1 MLNTTKFGPLP
12 EANSTLETAKIVI
25 LPVPYD
31 GTSTWLKGADR
42 GPAALFAA
50 SQYLELYDIETDS
63 EVYEQ
68 GIFTAPAVLE
78 KSAPEKMVAT
88 VKQAVAGFIT
98 KDKLVV
104 TVGGEHSVTIGA
116 VEAHH
121 EKYKNLSVLQ
131 LDAHTDL
138 RSEYHGSKYN
148 HGCVMGRVRELCPI
162 VQVGIRS
169 MGADEKQFLERDRIF
184 FAQDIYDK
192 NDLPTPKLRQAGW
205 QDKAIAKLTDEVYIS
220 IDLDVFDPSVLP
232 ATGTPEPGGLGW
244 YQVLGF
250 LKKVSQK
257 KKIVGFDIVELCPN
271 KNDKTSDYLAAKL
284 IYTLLSYIFAYGR

>member
-1 MLNTTKFGPLP
+1 MPNKIKFGAWP
-12 EANSTLETAKIVI
+12 EENLKLETAKIVI

-31 GTSTWLKGADR
+31 GTSTWQKGADK
-42 GPAALFAA
+42 GPEALFEA

-63 EVYEQ
+63 EVYKQ

-78 KSAPEKMVAT
+78 KSAPEKMAAA
-88 VKQAVAGFIT
+88 VKQAVAGFVA

-104 TVGGEHSVTIGA
+104 TVGGEHSVSIGA
-116 VEAHH
+116 AEAHGR
-121 EKYKNLSVLQ
+121 KYQNLSVLQ
-131 LDAHTDL
+131 LDAHTDS

-148 HGCVMGRVRELCPI
+148 HGCVMGRIRETLPI

-169 MGADEKQFLERDRIF
+169 LGADEKPFLEKDRVF
-184 FAQDIYDK
+184 FAHDIYDN
-192 NDLPTPKLRQAGW
+192 NDWQA
-205 QDKAIAKLTDEVYIS
+205 KAIAKLTGQVYIT
-220 IDLDVFDPSVLP
+220 IDLDVFDPSILP

-250 LKKVSQK
+250 LKKVSQEK
-257 KKIVGFDIVELCPN
+257 EIVGFDIVELCPN

-284 IYTLLSYIFAYGR
+284 IYMLLSYIFANR